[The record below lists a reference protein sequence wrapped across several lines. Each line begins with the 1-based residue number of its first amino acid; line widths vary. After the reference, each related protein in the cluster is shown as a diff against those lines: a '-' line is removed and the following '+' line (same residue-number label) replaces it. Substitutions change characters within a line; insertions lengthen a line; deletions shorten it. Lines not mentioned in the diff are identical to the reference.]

1 MRFCFRAARL
11 RCLDLAMPRPD
22 VVAAVTEMQ
31 SGFGAALLS
40 PDAPLPAGIVGP
52 RGKKAEKRF
61 AVYRNNVVV
70 GLTNALADIFPVAR
84 KLVGEA
90 FFRNM
95 ARVYLAAEPPTSP
108 LMFEYGHGFA
118 AFLERFEPVAEL
130 LYLPDVAQLERAWL
144 DAFHAADIEPL
155 DAGALGR
162 VAPEALGELTFTVHP
177 ATRIVE
183 SDFAIVSIFSASRED
198 QDISGIKPRQP
209 QSALVT
215 RPRDWVEVR
224 SLPPGA
230 STFFKALIAGLP
242 LGEAAGETLAAHPQ
256 FDLPAALGAML
267 EAGIFIECAPG
278 APAGSLSA

>member
-1 MRFCFRAARL
+1 
-11 RCLDLAMPRPD
+11 MPRPD
-22 VVAAVTEMQ
+22 VTAASTATQ
-31 SGFGAALLS
+31 AGFGAALLS

-52 RGKKAEKRF
+52 RGKKAERRF

-70 GLTNALADIFPVAR
+70 GLANALADIFPVVQ

-95 ARVYLAAEPPTSP
+95 ARVYLAAEPPLSP

-130 LYLPDVAQLERAWL
+130 LYLPDVARLERAWL
-144 DAFHAADIEPL
+144 DAFHAGDVDPL

-162 VAPEALGELTFTVHP
+162 IAPEALGDLTFTVHP

-183 SDFAIVSIFSASRED
+183 SDFAIVSIFSMSRED

-230 STFFKALIAGLP
+230 SSFFKALIAGVP
-242 LGEAAGETLAAHPQ
+242 LGDAAGETLAEYPQ
-256 FDLPAALGAML
+256 FDLPAALAAML
-267 EAGIFIECAPG
+267 EAGIFIECALG
-278 APAGSLSA
+278 APAGSRSA